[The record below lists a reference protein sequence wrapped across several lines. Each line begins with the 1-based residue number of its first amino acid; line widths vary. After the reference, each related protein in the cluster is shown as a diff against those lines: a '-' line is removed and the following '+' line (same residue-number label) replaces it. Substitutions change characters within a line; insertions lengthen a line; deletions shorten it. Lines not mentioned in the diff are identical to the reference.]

1 MCKRMY
7 VWARVRVFGYVC
19 VCVFVC
25 VLRSCVGR
33 ESDDPWGNVSTVLSM
48 PFVAAMQTEIR
59 SQNGDEEATNAVS
72 TNEEYIF
79 FKKGRPLLS
88 QRPIF
93 L

>member
-1 MCKRMY
+1 MCVSGCMCG
-7 VWARVRVFGYVC
+7 RVCVCLGMC

-79 FKKGRPLLS
+79 FKKGRPLAVS
-88 QRPIF
+88 
-93 L
+93 